1 MKSLQETL
9 NENLVKPTSR
19 LRIGNEELFDS
30 DVVSHEDIKN
40 AMGQVG
46 DLYNRLK
53 QIESD
58 LRRCEKQGIAS
69 SSLSDPNNF
78 KSVLKK
84 GDKMRATMYGK
95 EYDCT
100 VIDFAWDEM
109 RDCPIP
115 IGKSDDRAF
124 SVIFPDLKTRWYKID

>member
-9 NENLVKPTSR
+9 NENLVKGTSR

-30 DVVSHEDIKN
+30 PQVSHEDIKN
-40 AMGQVG
+40 AMKQVG

-69 SSLSDPNNF
+69 ASLSDPKNF
-78 KSVLKK
+78 KAVLKN
-84 GDKMRATMYGK
+84 GDKMRATMFGK
-95 EYDCT
+95 EWDCT
-100 VIDFAWDEM
+100 VIGFAWDED
-109 RDCPIP
+109 RDACIP
-115 IGKSDDRAF
+115 IGKNDNDQ
-124 SVIFPDLKTRWYKID
+124 VIIPQLRHMWYKIDD